1 METTKKIGGISL
13 GQEDYKIMARL
24 ARLWDSKNMRSRS
37 ADSLISV
44 DRLIID
50 EDISVFFKLRY
61 HPVTPFLS

>member
-50 EDISVFFKLRY
+50 EDISVFLN
-61 HPVTPFLS
+61 